1 MSESPI
7 EQAFTNLKIQSATA
21 AIKALKALEEIVG
34 DKDVAPAVRIK
45 AIHEIITILDKAVEH
60 LDLQEK
66 AKAIREAVD
75 IVNAE
80 NAYQPE
86 V

>member
-1 MSESPI
+1 MNPI
-7 EQAFTNLKIQSATA
+7 EEAFNNLKIQSAAA
-21 AIKALKALEEIVG
+21 AIKALRAMEGIVG
-34 DKDVAPAVRIK
+34 DPDVAPAVRIK
-45 AIHEIITILDKAVEH
+45 ATHEIITILDKAVEH

-66 AKAIREAVD
+66 AKEIKKAVD

-80 NAYQPE
+80 NAYNPE